1 MDSNFLNLEKYFE
14 ERNSNFLNSLNQ
26 GAYMLAYANMAID
39 AIQNSKKA
47 FLTTFIK
54 EDSVR
59 KPLEQFVES
68 QGSFARQIAKTNWD
82 FAEAV
87 MTTSHKAFLNPKTDT
102 K

>member
-1 MDSNFLNLEKYFE
+1 MDSCFLDLEGYFE
-14 ERNSNFLNSLNQ
+14 ERNRNFLNSLNQ

-47 FLTTFIK
+47 FLTTFVK

-87 MTTSHKAFLNPKTDT
+87 IYTSHKAFLSSKTDT